1 MGEIKKYIGLL
12 FDESKEYKTEFE
24 LKDRLNQM
32 LSSLMKLIR

>member
-12 FDESKEYKTEFE
+12 FDESNECKTEFE
-24 LKDRLNQM
+24 VKDRRNQM